1 MRSLSVIFILC
12 LSFILIS
19 INEVYFG
26 FVLLLLT
33 FITVIKYA
41 ASSPYGDMSKTQE
54 EIKGAI
60 IQARKEVEVD
70 INYLSYPEQI
80 AMKEKYRQQGIKDRA
95 RERAQRKS
103 KAKRFRRFYHPI
115 NTCSSSCSSG
125 NDDFILTSPQND
137 MFEHDDDYFIHKTVS
152 ENDVIE
158 ETYVNPTTGMIMIGG
173 IGGIDAGGHVW
184 GESDSFNDS
193 FSDSTSSFDDTT
205 FSSFDDSYDTF
216 TTDEGEW

>member
-19 INEVYFG
+19 INEVYLG
-26 FVLLLLT
+26 FVLLLFT

-54 EIKGAI
+54 DIKDAI
-60 IQARKEVEVD
+60 IQARKEVKVD

-103 KAKRFRRFYHPI
+103 KAKRFKRFYHPI

-125 NDDFILTSPQND
+125 NDDFILTCPQKD
-137 MFEHDDDYFIHKTVS
+137 MFEHDDGYFIHKTLN
-152 ENDVIE
+152 ENDAIE

-173 IGGIDAGGHVW
+173 IGGIDAGGNLW
-184 GESDSFNDS
+184 GQSDLFDDS
-193 FSDSTSSFDDTT
+193 FSDSFSSIDDS
-205 FSSFDDSYDTF
+205 FSSFDDSNDCF
-216 TTDEGEW
+216 SSGMDDW